1 MNRWCAMNAFTNS
14 NWFKFMPEE
23 DLLILDKIKNTTVE
37 EAFKILMPYLENKY
51 ENNKE
56 LIDSTAKEIKT
67 ILDLQK
73 DEVFK
78 VLEKLTKH
86 PIEYKEIKIRLTTLN
101 RCPYTWET
109 WEILMVAPKRWDKKE
124 FWTSTL
130 AHEMLH
136 MQTHRYYESE
146 YPMNQL
152 NKKQFNLIKESLTFL
167 LNHEFEGIEMRK
179 DPWYE
184 NHQKFRKVLEDYRLS
199 LWENKDFEKLIEYG
213 CNYILDNKILEE
225 K

>member
-1 MNRWCAMNAFTNS
+1 
-14 NWFKFMPEE
+14 MPEE

-56 LIDSTAKEIKT
+56 FIDSTAKEIKT

-101 RCPYTWET
+101 RCPYIWET
-109 WEILMVAPKRWDKKE
+109 
-124 FWTSTL
+124 
-130 AHEMLH
+130 
-136 MQTHRYYESE
+136 
-146 YPMNQL
+146 
-152 NKKQFNLIKESLTFL
+152 
-167 LNHEFEGIEMRK
+167 
-179 DPWYE
+179 
-184 NHQKFRKVLEDYRLS
+184 
-199 LWENKDFEKLIEYG
+199 
-213 CNYILDNKILEE
+213 
-225 K
+225 

>member
-1 MNRWCAMNAFTNS
+1 
-14 NWFKFMPEE
+14 
-23 DLLILDKIKNTTVE
+23 
-37 EAFKILMPYLENKY
+37 MPYLENKY

-109 WEILMVAPKRWDKKE
+109 
-124 FWTSTL
+124 
-130 AHEMLH
+130 
-136 MQTHRYYESE
+136 
-146 YPMNQL
+146 
-152 NKKQFNLIKESLTFL
+152 
-167 LNHEFEGIEMRK
+167 
-179 DPWYE
+179 
-184 NHQKFRKVLEDYRLS
+184 
-199 LWENKDFEKLIEYG
+199 
-213 CNYILDNKILEE
+213 
-225 K
+225 

>member
-1 MNRWCAMNAFTNS
+1 
-14 NWFKFMPEE
+14 MPEE

-86 PIEYKEIKIRLTTLN
+86 HIEWRTKCLLITVQILLQQTDLYSGDLN
-101 RCPYTWET
+101 TQMMFQCWGT
-109 WEILMVAPKRWDKKE
+109 
-124 FWTSTL
+124 
-130 AHEMLH
+130 
-136 MQTHRYYESE
+136 
-146 YPMNQL
+146 
-152 NKKQFNLIKESLTFL
+152 
-167 LNHEFEGIEMRK
+167 G
-179 DPWYE
+179 
-184 NHQKFRKVLEDYRLS
+184 
-199 LWENKDFEKLIEYG
+199 
-213 CNYILDNKILEE
+213 
-225 K
+225 